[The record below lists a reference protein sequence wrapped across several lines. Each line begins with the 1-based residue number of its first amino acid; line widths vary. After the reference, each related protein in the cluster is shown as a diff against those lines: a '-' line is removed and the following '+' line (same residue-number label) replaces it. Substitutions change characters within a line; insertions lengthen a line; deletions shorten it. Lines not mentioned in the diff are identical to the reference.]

1 MCFSFEI
8 SLLTGL
14 FSWSVGLYLLTKNLT
29 LKQKNNVIFLLI
41 LSSMQFADA
50 ILWYIKMKK
59 NNINYFITSFII
71 PVILSLQVLFN
82 VYYRNNNTNIFIHI
96 ATIIGILYL
105 FIKFNGYSISS
116 CKNKLSSPIWGSDEI
131 SFLEIMIFSLFI
143 FYPNYSNLIGVAL
156 MILFIKIF
164 FGVAYGSLWCALA
177 NIIAIKYLLT
187 Y

>member
-29 LKQKNNVIFLLI
+29 LEQKNSVKFLLI
-41 LSSMQFADA
+41 FSSMQFADA

-59 NNINYFITSFII
+59 NNINYFVTSFII
-71 PVILSLQVLFN
+71 PLILSLQVLFN
-82 VYYRNNNTNIFIHI
+82 VYVRNNNKKFWINI
-96 ATIIGILYL
+96 ATILGILYL

-116 CKNKLSSPIWGSDEI
+116 CKNKLSSPIWGSNEI
-131 SFLEIMIFSLFI
+131 LFLEIMIFSLFI
-143 FYPNYSNLIGVAL
+143 FYPNYSNLVVVAL

-177 NIIAIKYLLT
+177 NVLAIKYLLT

>member
-29 LKQKNNVIFLLI
+29 LEQKNSVKFLLI
-41 LSSMQFADA
+41 FSSMQFADA

-71 PVILSLQVLFN
+71 PLILSLQILFN
-82 VYYRNNNTNIFIHI
+82 VYVRNNNKNIWIHI
-96 ATIIGILYL
+96 ATIITILYL

-116 CKNKLSSPIWGSDEI
+116 CKNKLSSPIWGSNEI
-131 SFLEIMIFSLFI
+131 LFLEIMIFSLFI
-143 FYPNYSNLIGVAL
+143 SYPDYGDLIGITL

-177 NIIAIKYLLT
+177 NILAVKYLLT

>member
-29 LKQKNNVIFLLI
+29 LKQRNNVIFLLI
-41 LSSMQFADA
+41 FSSMQFADA
-50 ILWYIKMKK
+50 ILWYIKMKN
-59 NNINYFITSFII
+59 NNINYFVTSIII
-71 PVILSLQVLFN
+71 PLILSVQILFN
-82 VYYRNNNTNIFIHI
+82 VYYKNNNKNTWIHI
-96 ATIIGILYL
+96 ATIIVILYI

-116 CKNKLSSPIWGSDEI
+116 CKNKLSSPIWGSNEI

-143 FYPNYSNLIGVAL
+143 SYPDYSALIGISL
-156 MILFIKIF
+156 IILFIKIF

-177 NIIAIKYLLT
+177 NILTIKYLLI